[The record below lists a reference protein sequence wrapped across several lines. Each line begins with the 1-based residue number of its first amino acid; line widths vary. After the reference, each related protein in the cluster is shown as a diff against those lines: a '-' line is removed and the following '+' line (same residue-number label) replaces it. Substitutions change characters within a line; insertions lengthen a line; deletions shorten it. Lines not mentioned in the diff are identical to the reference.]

1 MVKLYKNGG
10 VKTVSNPS
18 LIEILLAD
26 GWEAEETV
34 KVDNTKERAEDQPAR
49 RGRPKKIEE

>member
-34 KVDNTKERAEDQPAR
+34 KFDNTKECAEDQPAR